1 MCLGNLNTNQ
11 ENNRSKIAFNQGD
24 PMCNDAG
31 DLSKAELIRTGIA
44 AVFIWKWAEYS
55 FGRGVGLTRNN
66 K

>member
-1 MCLGNLNTNQ
+1 
-11 ENNRSKIAFNQGD
+11 
-24 PMCNDAG
+24 MCNDAG